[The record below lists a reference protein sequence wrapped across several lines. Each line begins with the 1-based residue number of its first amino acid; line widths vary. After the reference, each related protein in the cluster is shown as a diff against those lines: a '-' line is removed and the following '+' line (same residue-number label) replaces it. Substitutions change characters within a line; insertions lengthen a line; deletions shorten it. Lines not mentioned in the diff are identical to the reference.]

1 MPFYTNPLASNRDF
15 RLLFSAQVI
24 SLTGSGV
31 TTVGLAL
38 FAYQLVGGDSAAIV
52 IGNALMLRILAF
64 LLFSQPAGILADRLN
79 RKHILIAADLV
90 RFVLVAMF
98 PFIQYAWQIYV
109 LIFLINAAT
118 AFFTPTFDSTIPSV
132 VGQEHYVKALSLSR
146 VATDLEALAAPLLA
160 GVLLA
165 LMGFKG
171 LFWFNAGTYLI
182 SAVLVVASSLCHTPK
197 PVSPF
202 LLRTFLQ
209 ELSYGLKAMLRHAVL
224 RRALMY
230 SFVEAIAGAAAIV
243 TTVIYVRDVL
253 MLGETSFVLVMAAL
267 GLGSMLAALVLG
279 QATGRYESTAKN
291 PSELH
296 GLRHRWIENAMFLGS
311 IILGLLLLP
320 GALQP
325 PLLIFAGLWFLN
337 GVGQALIAIPSSTL
351 LAEHTTEVERG
362 RIYAAYFALT
372 HAFWLI
378 TYPAIGYGTSIL
390 GAPMTF
396 TVAGIVCLLIAL
408 IAFLSIK
415 PIEDHVHDS
424 PSM

>member
-1 MPFYTNPLASNRDF
+1 MPLYTSLLTSNRDF

-38 FAYQLVGGDSAAIV
+38 FAHQLVGGNSAAIV

-64 LLFSQPAGILADRLN
+64 LIFSQPAGILADRLN
-79 RKHILIAADLV
+79 RKHMLIAADVV
-90 RFVLVAMF
+90 RFALLGVF
-98 PFIQYAWQIYV
+98 PFIQSVWQIYV

-118 AFFTPTFDSTIPSV
+118 AFFTPTFDSMIPEI
-132 VGQEHYVKALSLSR
+132 VGRGHYVKALSLSR

-160 GVLLA
+160 GILLA

-182 SAVLVVASSLCHTPK
+182 SAALVVPCSLTHTPK
-197 PVSPF
+197 PTSPF
-202 LLRTFLQ
+202 SLPTLLHQ
-209 ELSYGLKAMLRHAVL
+209 LSYGTKALLDQTVLRHA
-224 RRALMY
+224 LML
-230 SFVEAIAGAAAIV
+230 SFIEAIAGAAAIV
-243 TTVIYVRDVL
+243 TTVVYVQDVL
-253 MLGETSFVLVMAAL
+253 MLGETSFILVMAAL
-267 GLGSMLAALVLG
+267 GLGSTITALLLG
-279 QATGRYESTAKN
+279 KITDRYESTAKN

-296 GLRHRWIENAMFLGS
+296 GRRHRWIEKTMFLGS
-311 IILGLLLLP
+311 VVLGLLLLP

-325 PLLIFAGLWFLN
+325 PLLIFSALWFLN

-351 LAEHTTEVERG
+351 LAEHTTEAQRG
-362 RIYAAYFALT
+362 RVYAAYFALT

-378 TYPAIGYGTSIL
+378 TYPAIGHGTSIL

-408 IAFLSIK
+408 GVFLSPK
-415 PIEDHVHDS
+415 PTADHEQDS
-424 PSM
+424 ESI

>member
-1 MPFYTNPLASNRDF
+1 MPFYTSPLASNRNF

-132 VGQEHYVKALSLSR
+132 VGQEHYVKALSLAR

-165 LMGFKG
+165 LMSFKG

-182 SAVLVVASSLCHTPK
+182 SAVLVAASSLCHTPK
-197 PVSPF
+197 PASPF

-209 ELSYGLKAMLRHAVL
+209 ELSYGMKAMLRHAVL

-243 TTVIYVRDVL
+243 TTVVYVRDVL
-253 MLGETSFVLVMAAL
+253 VLGETSFVLVMAAL

-291 PSELH
+291 SSELH

-311 IILGLLLLP
+311 IVLGLLLLP

-325 PLLIFAGLWFLN
+325 PLLIFMGLWFLN

-378 TYPAIGYGTSIL
+378 TYPAFGYGTSIL
-390 GAPMTF
+390 GAPIIF

-424 PSM
+424 PNM